1 MKVTLISG
9 GDVEHVLVRGVVVQR
24 RRQTDIAGAAP
35 DGDRQA
41 GGSTDRVDQG
51 SPIHGLTGLA
61 VSTTWIT
68 RLNLQSANNNHNR
81 LKACSQHTD
90 RTDPNKLTQLQMR
103 SLVASVS
110 VMSILRTDW
119 LQEN

>member
-1 MKVTLISG
+1 MPESNTLTTRLSSHPSDSWYLFNAEGQTKVTLISG

-68 RLNLQSANNNHNR
+68 RLNLQSANNNNR
-81 LKACSQHTD
+81 LVHST
-90 RTDPNKLTQLQMR
+90 
-103 SLVASVS
+103 
-110 VMSILRTDW
+110 
-119 LQEN
+119 